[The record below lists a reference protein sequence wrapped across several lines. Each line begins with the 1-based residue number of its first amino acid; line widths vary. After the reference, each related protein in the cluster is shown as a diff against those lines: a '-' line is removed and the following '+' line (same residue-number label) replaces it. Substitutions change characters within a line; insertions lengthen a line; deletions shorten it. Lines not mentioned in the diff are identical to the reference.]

1 MKGKILVNVTKFAV
15 TFSILYFLVSRGRLN
30 FEKLILLRQSSQ
42 LFLFLFLILV
52 FWSLPITALRW
63 WLLLQSIRLRLSF
76 FRACILT
83 WVGYFFSLILPGSVS
98 GDVVKGYYVIKAN
111 KNKGKIDILM
121 TLLIDRFIGL
131 FGLIFLSVTGLL
143 LSLKD
148 FSGRPEL
155 KPFGLMIGGLFLGM
169 VVFYILVLLPFKK
182 VQDPFIKILGI
193 LPGHNFLLKLYR
205 AFKLYQ
211 YEKQTLFITLLLSIL
226 NHAGNLFIIYNI
238 SHLFGTKNLDWRL
251 LLFIIPLGFITT
263 VIPLAPA
270 GIGVGHAAFASL
282 YNIMDNPNGADIFNL
297 YIVLELMLFALGG
310 IPYLMY
316 SDYKDLRKK

>member
-1 MKGKILVNVTKFAV
+1 MFVKGKILVNVTKFAV

-155 KPFGLMIGGLFLGM
+155 KPFGLMIGGSFWEWWYFIFLCCSRLRR
-169 VVFYILVLLPFKK
+169 F
-182 VQDPFIKILGI
+182 
-193 LPGHNFLLKLYR
+193 R
-205 AFKLYQ
+205 
-211 YEKQTLFITLLLSIL
+211 TLS
-226 NHAGNLFIIYNI
+226 
-238 SHLFGTKNLDWRL
+238 
-251 LLFIIPLGFITT
+251 
-263 VIPLAPA
+263 
-270 GIGVGHAAFASL
+270 
-282 YNIMDNPNGADIFNL
+282 
-297 YIVLELMLFALGG
+297 
-310 IPYLMY
+310 
-316 SDYKDLRKK
+316 